1 MRQPPRLSSFKVSRL
16 LWCTETCES
25 LLLARVC
32 TRSMLGSCAH
42 LSRRVPY
49 MCNTGGVVDTKV
61 GFFGVKSTNV
71 PLGADGTKPA
81 RVAHRPLW
89 PTKAAKPGLFPET
102 EDLFAERSSLRGRT
116 KVARKL
122 GLPGLG
128 QGVKS
133 AKVPPT
139 PYFMSTKVPPGDVQV
154 KSETGYR
161 RNIYCVGRLT
171 LWQDSE

>member
-1 MRQPPRLSSFKVSRL
+1 MRHEPSYGFSLSVVSTQLGVILLRRSLLYAPAPPRVSRLSRCLVSRL

-81 RVAHRPLW
+81 KVAHRPSW
-89 PTKAAKPGLFPET
+89 PTKAEG
-102 EDLFAERSSLRGRT
+102 
-116 KVARKL
+116 
-122 GLPGLG
+122 
-128 QGVKS
+128 
-133 AKVPPT
+133 
-139 PYFMSTKVPPGDVQV
+139 
-154 KSETGYR
+154 
-161 RNIYCVGRLT
+161 
-171 LWQDSE
+171 